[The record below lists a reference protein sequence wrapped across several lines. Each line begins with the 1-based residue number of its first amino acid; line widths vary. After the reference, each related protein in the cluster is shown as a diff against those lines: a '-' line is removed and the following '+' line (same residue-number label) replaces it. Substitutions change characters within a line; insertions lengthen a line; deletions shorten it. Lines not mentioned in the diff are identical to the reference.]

1 MRILGI
7 DPGLGGA
14 IAWID
19 TLTGSAHAVDMPTT
33 PLGKH
38 KIVYAAVL
46 ASLVDDAAAD
56 ACIIEQVASRPGQG
70 IATTGRFMHAAGV
83 AYGVVAA
90 KGLPVHFV
98 VPQKWKRDLGLLGE
112 GKEASRQLA
121 LKLYPQAAPFLKRK
135 KDHDRA
141 EALLLAHWGLMNPK
155 RIGLATEK
163 PRSLQRA

>member
-1 MRILGI
+1 MRMLGT
-7 DPGLGGA
+7 DPGLSGA
-14 IAWID
+14 IALID
-19 TLTGSAHAVDMPTT
+19 TATGNVCAHDMPVI
-33 PLGKH
+33 PYGKARL
-38 KIVYAAVL
+38 VNATVL
-46 ASLVDDAAAD
+46 SSLVEDFDPEFS
-56 ACIIEQVASRPGQG
+56 IIEQVASRPGQG
-70 IATTGRFMHAAGV
+70 IATTSRFMHAAGT
-83 AYGVVAA
+83 AYGAIA
-90 KGLPVHFV
+90 GKGIPFHFV